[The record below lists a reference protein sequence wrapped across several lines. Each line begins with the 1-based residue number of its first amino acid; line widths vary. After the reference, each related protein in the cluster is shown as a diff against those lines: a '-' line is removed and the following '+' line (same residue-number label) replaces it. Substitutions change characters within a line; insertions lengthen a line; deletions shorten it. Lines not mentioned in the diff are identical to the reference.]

1 MAFDKSLGGEDSQI
15 ALPGLLSLG
24 GCVVGHLAA
33 TMNGRA
39 IQHSRHMWRRP
50 TIAMMSKPVS
60 RFRFDFTQVP
70 AGYANY
76 LVNDAG
82 GAHRD
87 EIVAPNAPHERVFV
101 FDVTRDVI
109 TGVVEIEPDV
119 WIMDPIDAVYLVEG
133 LKPDTMTEEVLQHFC
148 KGNARRMSAVRNW
161 DEFFPRWQKAFREF
175 ASIIEGRFD
184 KVIVAEIYPTRARFD
199 VSNPFFAPNVEEMN
213 DRLEI
218 LYAWLKEHYDF
229 EWIGVPRERSVTGV
243 TGLPFNGPTP
253 THFVQE
259 SHTLMAGQFINK
271 INSMRNPNAP
281 VIDANAPLVEQAFE
295 RAKLHEQAL
304 EEIKALKAELAKAE
318 NLSSAFKSREQ
329 QYENEL
335 AELKAGSTK
344 LAAQKD
350 AVLQRETGWA
360 RRVNEMTASVSILER
375 ERDQLLKRTV
385 GLQLELEALRQAQAR
400 QAETQPVSL
409 GAMVKRTI
417 ARKTRRLRGVSA

>member
-1 MAFDKSLGGEDSQI
+1 MAFDKSLDGEATQI
-15 ALPGLLSLG
+15 ALPGLVSLG

-39 IQHSRHMWRRP
+39 VRHTRHMWRRP
-50 TIAMMSKPVS
+50 TIAMMSQPVS
-60 RFRFDFTQVP
+60 RFRFDFTKVP

-82 GAHRD
+82 GAHRE
-87 EIVAPNAPHERVFV
+87 EIMAPNAPEERVFV

-119 WIMDPIDAVYLVEG
+119 WIMDPIDAVYLVES

-148 KGNARRMSAVRNW
+148 KGNARRMSAVHHW
-161 DEFFPRWQKAFREF
+161 DEFFPRWQKAFRAF
-175 ASIIEGRFD
+175 AAIIEGRFD
-184 KVIVAEIYPTRARFD
+184 KVIVAEIYPTRARLD
-199 VSNPFFAPNVEEMN
+199 SSNPFFAPNVEEMN

-218 LYAWLKEHYDF
+218 IYAWLKEHYDF

-259 SHTLMAGQFINK
+259 SHTLMAGHFISK

-281 VIDANAPLVEQAFE
+281 LIDASSPLVEQAFE
-295 RAKLHEQAL
+295 RAKQHEQAL
-304 EEIKALKAELAKAE
+304 EEIKALKARLANAE
-318 NLSSAFKSREQ
+318 SLGSAFEAREKA
-329 QYENEL
+329 YENQL
-335 AELKAGSTK
+335 AELKAGSTR

-350 AVLQRETGWA
+350 EVLQRETGWA
-360 RRVNEMTASVSILER
+360 RRVNEMTASLSILES
-375 ERDQLLKRTV
+375 ERDQLLKRVV
-385 GLQLELEALRQAQAR
+385 GLQLELETLKQAQVR
-400 QAETQPVSL
+400 QTETRPVSL
-409 GAMVKRTI
+409 GAMIKRTI
-417 ARKTRRLRGVSA
+417 ARKTRRLRGISA